1 MIILLNVAGG
11 GAIGAILRYLITN
24 YYKFYC
30 PNFPIGTLFVNFVG
44 SFIIGILVHSLEK
57 QGTNIVFIKHFI
69 IIGLLGSFTTF
80 SAFSLETIQLINDKK
95 IFLSLIYIFLSI
107 FLCILGAFF
116 GYLINRV

>member
-24 YYKFYC
+24 YYKFYF

>member
-24 YYKFYC
+24 YYKFYF

-69 IIGLLGSFTTF
+69 IIGLLGSVTTF